1 MGQATTQ
8 TDESVEKAGVLE
20 GVGGLS
26 ARVNSALFGRFVNAH
41 SFRTGKVDEFG
52 PVLNGRSETPCSYR
66 TVNNKNALDHE
77 TVRLERMISNLLR
90 IL

>member
-52 PVLNGRSETPCSYR
+52 PDKGLSMVDQRLRVLIE
-66 TVNNKNALDHE
+66 
-77 TVRLERMISNLLR
+77 RLTTKMRWIMKLSVWSA
-90 IL
+90 